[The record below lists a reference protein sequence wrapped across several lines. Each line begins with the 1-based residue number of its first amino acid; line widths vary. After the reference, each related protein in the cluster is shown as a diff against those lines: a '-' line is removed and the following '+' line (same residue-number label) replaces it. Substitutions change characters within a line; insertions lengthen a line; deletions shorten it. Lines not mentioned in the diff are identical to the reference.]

1 MLGYRGGEGKGRAVE
16 RQGYYA
22 SCKVQQ
28 KQLPRVRTRLG
39 SKFGGYGTLLGWDYN
54 KNFDIC
60 HHIFIQI
67 GVGIL
72 SRFEATG
79 Y

>member
-1 MLGYRGGEGKGRAVE
+1 MLPAARLNRSSYP
-16 RQGYYA
+16 QYYF
-22 SCKVQQ
+22 
-28 KQLPRVRTRLG
+28 RLG
-39 SKFGGYGTLLGWDYN
+39 SRFGGHGVFLGWDYN

-67 GVGIL
+67 SVGIL

>member
-1 MLGYRGGEGKGRAVE
+1 MRPARFNKSSYLGCEPG
-16 RQGYYA
+16 
-22 SCKVQQ
+22 
-28 KQLPRVRTRLG
+28 LVRSLG
-39 SKFGGYGTLLGWDYN
+39 LMGHGWDYN